1 MHISTVFNDMHTA
14 SQKFYEAAVNYR
26 KSKKDV
32 AKRFTS
38 NLNMS
43 VKDERKIKGQVESFR
58 ETSSASYY
66 KGEREKVESQRRAA
80 FDQARADFKAASE
93 NLQDAVA
100 AFQPAFNVNDSTLQS
115 ALNVTRLAKDLP
127 EEAAR
132 NLLLSLRT
140 NKTNFEI
147 VKSALQ
153 RGGIN
158 PDYIRGIYPFDGES
172 MQFDYDM
179 MVDDIINKSSDPGVF
194 VDLAKLETRLAKDG
208 AAFGVELS
216 PIVSAED
223 KEAASNYRMRRAMDL
238 QTFDAVSALEYL

>member
-1 MHISTVFNDMHTA
+1 MHISTAFYGMHTA
-14 SQKFYEAAVNYR
+14 SQKLYEAAVNYR
-26 KSKKDV
+26 KAKKDL

-38 NLNMS
+38 NLDMS
-43 VKDERKIKGQVESFR
+43 VKDERKIKGQVEAFR
-58 ETSSASYY
+58 KTASASYY
-66 KGEREKVESQRRAA
+66 KGEREKVEDQRRAA
-80 FDQARADFKAASE
+80 FNQARADFKAASE
-93 NLQDAVA
+93 NLQDAVT
-100 AFQPAFNVNDSTLQS
+100 AFQPAFNVTDSTLQS
-115 ALNVTRLAKDLP
+115 ALNVARLGKDLP

-158 PDYIRGIYPFDGES
+158 PDYIRGIFPFDGES
-172 MQFDYDM
+172 MQFDYDI
-179 MVDDIINKSSDPGVF
+179 MVDDILNRSSDPSVCS
-194 VDLAKLETRLAKDG
+194 DIARLEARLVKDS

-223 KEAASNYRMRRAMDL
+223 QEVANNDRMRRVMNL
-238 QTFDAVSALEYL
+238 SSFDDVSALEYL